1 MAARSRWRQAAW
13 FAMLYVGGVVAVGIV
28 AALFRLL
35 VPR

>member
-1 MAARSRWRQAAW
+1 MAARQRWRQAAW
-13 FAMLYVGGVVAVGIV
+13 FAMLYVGGVLAVGIV